1 MNTISKSY
9 YQLLREDY
17 DMNKIDK
24 ILDNIKRTY
33 TLSRNIIIS
42 KPEIQNN
49 LKLIS
54 IKVNFNNALNRNRRR
69 YINAITEYDGDII
82 NIINSKGEI
91 IHVE

>member
-17 DMNKIDK
+17 DIDRMNR
-24 ILDNIKRTY
+24 ILDCIKRTY

-54 IKVNFNNALNRNRRR
+54 IRVNFNNALNRNRRR
-69 YINAITEYDGDII
+69 YIKEITEYDGDII
-82 NIINSKGEI
+82 NTINSKGEI

>member
-33 TLSRNIIIS
+33 TLSRNTIIS
-42 KPEIQNN
+42 KPEIHNN
-49 LKLIS
+49 LKFIS
-54 IKVNFNNALNRNRRR
+54 IAINFNNALNRNRRR
-69 YINAITEYDGDII
+69 YINSITEYDGDII

>member
-17 DMNKIDK
+17 DIDRMNK

-54 IKVNFNNALNRNRRR
+54 IAINFNNALNRNRRR
-69 YINAITEYDGDII
+69 YINAITEYDGDF
-82 NIINSKGEI
+82 
-91 IHVE
+91 

>member
-17 DMNKIDK
+17 DIDRMNK

-49 LKLIS
+49 LKIIS
-54 IKVNFNNALNRNRRR
+54 IAINFNNALNRNRRR

>member
-1 MNTISKSY
+1 MNTLSKSY

-17 DMNKIDK
+17 DIDRMNK

-33 TLSRNIIIS
+33 TLSRNTIIS

-54 IKVNFNNALNRNRRR
+54 TVVNFNNALNRNRRR
-69 YINAITEYDGDII
+69 YIKEITEYEGDIL

-91 IHVE
+91 VHVE

>member
-42 KPEIQNN
+42 KPEIHNN

-54 IKVNFNNALNRNRRR
+54 IAINFNNALNRNRRR

-82 NIINSKGEI
+82 NIINPKGEI
-91 IHVE
+91 IHID

>member
-17 DMNKIDK
+17 DIDRMNK

-33 TLSRNIIIS
+33 TLSRNTIIS
-42 KPEIQNN
+42 KPEIHNN

-54 IKVNFNNALNRNRRR
+54 IAINFNNALNRNRRR

>member
-1 MNTISKSY
+1 MNTLSKSY

-17 DMNKIDK
+17 DINRINKV
-24 ILDNIKRTY
+24 LDNIKRSY
-33 TLSRNIIIS
+33 TLSRNTIIS

-54 IKVNFNNALNRNRRR
+54 TVVNFNNALNRNRRR
-69 YINAITEYDGDII
+69 YINTITEYEGDIL

-91 IHVE
+91 IHAE

>member
-1 MNTISKSY
+1 MNTLSKSY

-17 DMNKIDK
+17 DINRMNKI
-24 ILDNIKRTY
+24 LDIIKRTY

-54 IKVNFNNALNRNRRR
+54 IRVNFNNVLNRNRRR
-69 YINAITEYDGDII
+69 YVKAITEYDGDIM

-91 IHVE
+91 IHID

>member
-17 DMNKIDK
+17 DIDRMNK

-33 TLSRNIIIS
+33 TLSRNTIIS
-42 KPEIQNN
+42 KPEIHNN

-54 IKVNFNNALNRNRRR
+54 IAINFNNALNRNRRR
-69 YINAITEYDGDII
+69 YINAIPEYDGDII

>member
-1 MNTISKSY
+1 MNTIGKFY

-17 DMNKIDK
+17 DIDKINK

-33 TLSRNIIIS
+33 TLSRNTIIS

-54 IKVNFNNALNRNRRR
+54 TIVNFNNALNRNRRR
-69 YINAITEYDGDII
+69 YIRTFNVDSIDI
-82 NIINSKGEI
+82 STGYKGEI
-91 IHVE
+91 IHAE

>member
-17 DMNKIDK
+17 DIDRMNKI
-24 ILDNIKRTY
+24 LDIIKRTY
-33 TLSRNIIIS
+33 TLSRNTIIS
-42 KPEIQNN
+42 KPEIHNN

-54 IKVNFNNALNRNRRR
+54 IAINFNNALNRNRRR

-82 NIINSKGEI
+82 NIINSKREI

>member
-1 MNTISKSY
+1 MNTLSKSY

-17 DMNKIDK
+17 DIDRMNK

-54 IKVNFNNALNRNRRR
+54 IRVDFNNALNRNRRR